1 MRILSGNSSEWT
13 LAWGSTLPEANLAQM
28 RRDQAHNHIPGWDKL
43 NNKGVLAEMAER
55 YCVNVLQ
62 NIYIKNKNIKY
73 KNKGTLA
80 EMAER

>member
-1 MRILSGNSSEWT
+1 
-13 LAWGSTLPEANLAQM
+13 
-28 RRDQAHNHIPGWDKL
+28 
-43 NNKGVLAEMAER
+43 MAER

-80 EMAER
+80 EMANTNKKYNNKGTMAEMAERQCFNVLQNMYIYIYKYIKTKVKNITVRGSG